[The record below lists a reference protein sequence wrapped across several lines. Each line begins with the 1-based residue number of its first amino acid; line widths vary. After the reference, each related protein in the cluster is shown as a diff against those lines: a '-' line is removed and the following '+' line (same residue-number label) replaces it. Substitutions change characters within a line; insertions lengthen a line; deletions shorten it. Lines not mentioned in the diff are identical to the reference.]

1 MVWEAMK
8 EQGRMGKE
16 RNTAVEDKK
25 DHTRASWECNRVFQE
40 VTEKSIGQNV

>member
-1 MVWEAMK
+1 
-8 EQGRMGKE
+8 MGKE